1 MMCGMTTRR
10 QFLRSTLYA
19 GAAVLLAACGG
30 GSSTSAGS
38 APDAEVQ
45 KAFEYAKANMP
56 AVTLDLLKAAKA
68 EGKFVFYH
76 GQTGSDD
83 AMLAEFR
90 KQFPFIN
97 VESVTLSGGNLVE
110 RFNSEYKAG
119 KYLVDVVSITSLP
132 AAAQAQKDG
141 FVMAYTPGPASEIP
155 PSHTVPGYVHSHYS
169 SVMGIGWN
177 PDKIKDAEAKAM
189 FAKWDGLGD
198 ARLQGKKY
206 ALNSDISGGS
216 LQVLYTF
223 EYKQFGT
230 SLWQK
235 MASSYN
241 LYPGSPPIADAIISG
256 EADVA
261 AGLSAETMEAKWD
274 KGAPIHWAY
283 PEPVLALPLV
293 EFIAAK
299 APNPNAA
306 KVFTEYLFSL
316 RSLATYV
323 AQGGLPDRKGVPDN
337 RKIKSEPWFSPP
349 DTAKV
354 WSYTTDD
361 IRTTFPEVAK
371 AWNGIFKK

>member
-1 MMCGMTTRR
+1 MTTSRR
-10 QFLRSTLYA
+10 QFLESALSA
-19 GAAVLLAACGG
+19 GAALMLASCGG
-30 GSSTSAGS
+30 SAGS
-38 APDAEVQ
+38 ASGGADADLQ
-45 KAFEYAKANMP
+45 KAFDYAKANMP

-83 AMLAEFR
+83 AMLAEFQ
-90 KQFPFIN
+90 KQFPFIK

-141 FVMAYTPGPASEIP
+141 FVMAYKPGPADEIP
-155 PSHTVPGYVHSHYS
+155 AAHTVPGYVYSHYS

-177 PDKIKDAEAKAM
+177 PDKMKDDEAKAM
-189 FAKWDGLGD
+189 FATWEGLGD
-198 ARLQGKKY
+198 SRLQGKKF

-223 EYKQFGT
+223 EYKQFGA

-235 MASSYN
+235 MASNYN

-274 KGAPIHWAY
+274 KGAPIHWTY
-283 PEPVLALPLV
+283 PQPVLALPLV
-293 EFIAAK
+293 AFIAAK

-306 KVFTEYLFSL
+306 KVFIEYLFSL
-316 RSLATYV
+316 PSLATYV
-323 AQGGLPDRKGVPDN
+323 SQGGLPDRKGVPDN
-337 RKIKSEPWFSPP
+337 RKIRSEAWFSPP
-349 DTAKV
+349 DTTKL
-354 WSYTTDD
+354 WSYTTED
-361 IRTTFPEVAK
+361 ILTTFPDVAK